1 GQRPAP
7 GDVHAPAARRGGARG
22 PGRAPRA
29 RRPPSQL
36 LRRSALRVRLP
47 RGRHARRA
55 RRGCAARRRRRSP
68 VGGAVMR
75 TSALYPGRVTPA
87 RNDELARRTFRYP
100 VYFAAIDLTEL
111 PALDRELRLFSHGGR
126 NLFALHDRDYE
137 AGAAGLPGALA
148 DLVAANR
155 LPVPHATRL

>member
-1 GQRPAP
+1 AAPARSARLVELRRRSRHLAGGRHLLDDALARPAGRAVPGHAQPAYPAGQRPAP

-29 RRPPSQL
+29 PRPPSPL

-75 TSALYPGRVTPA
+75 TSALYLGSVTHA

-111 PALDRELRLFSHGGR
+111 PALD
-126 NLFALHDRDYE
+126 
-137 AGAAGLPGALA
+137 
-148 DLVAANR
+148 
-155 LPVPHATRL
+155 